1 MAEPETPKSAMTPQ
15 DFARS
20 LYCLTD
26 IEAPPVDLV
35 PIIRELGLRVV
46 EMDLIGTMSALQKGH
61 TGSYM
66 QVRSTLPHTRK
77 RWEIARQI
85 GMFLMERGGVAPV
98 KRDGDKFAAELLLPP
113 KTVEAYYRKRRH
125 WLKSALSV
133 GMSATKDDM
142 VRGLAWQ
149 FEVDYRAMAIRLDEL
164 QIGPGAGPNKR
175 IWSASPGSLPP
186 PEDNPP

>member
-1 MAEPETPKSAMTPQ
+1 MAGSETPKSAMTPQ

-20 LYCLTD
+20 LYRLADVET
-26 IEAPPVDLV
+26 PPVDLV
-35 PIIRELGLRVV
+35 PMIRELGLRIV
-46 EMDLIGTMSALQKGH
+46 ELDLIGTMSALQKGR
-61 TGSYM
+61 TGSSI

-85 GMFLMERGGVAPV
+85 GMFLMDRHGVEPV
-98 KRDGDKFAAELLLPP
+98 KRDADKFAAELLLPP
-113 KTVEAYYRKRRH
+113 KTVESHYRKRRE
-125 WLKSALSV
+125 WLKNALAI

-164 QIGPGAGPNKR
+164 HLGPGAGPNKR
-175 IWSASPGSLPP
+175 IWSVSPGSLPP